1 MFKKQLIES
10 LFNTSTVLKNRSSQ
24 IALFISWMPEKMKGM
39 ELLFRASRDG
49 GLADDFHA
57 RCDDKGPTLV
67 LI

>member
-1 MFKKQLIES
+1 MFL
-10 LFNTSTVLKNRSSQ
+10 
-24 IALFISWMPEKMKGM
+24 SWMPEKMKGM

-49 GLADDFHA
+49 GLAEEFHA